1 MAEAFKLYKLIILY
15 MLDKVDFPLTNSQI
29 SEFILNE
36 GYTTYFKLQ
45 QALSELQDSGF
56 IREASTH
63 TRTFYHLTEE
73 GEETIHYFKNDIS
86 PAIQE
91 DINSFLSNKQY
102 ELKNEVAIKAD
113 YYRNPNM
120 EYCVRCQ
127 ILERDAPLI
136 DLTLTVPTES
146 EAMAIAANWTQ
157 KNEKIYANLMAELL
171 QVYPQKKNELYFNF
185 HCKYSSFSFYLARI
199 CMIIIFQGMFL

>member
-15 MLDKVDFPLTNSQI
+15 MLDKVDF
-29 SEFILNE
+29 
-36 GYTTYFKLQ
+36 KLQ
-45 QALSELQDSGF
+45 QALSELLDSGF
-56 IREASTH
+56 IREESTH

-171 QVYPQKKNELYFNF
+171 
-185 HCKYSSFSFYLARI
+185 
-199 CMIIIFQGMFL
+199 